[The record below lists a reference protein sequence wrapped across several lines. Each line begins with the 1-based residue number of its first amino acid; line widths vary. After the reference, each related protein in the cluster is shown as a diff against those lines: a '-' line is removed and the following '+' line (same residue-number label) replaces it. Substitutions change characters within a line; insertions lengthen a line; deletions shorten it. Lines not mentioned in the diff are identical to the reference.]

1 MTSLTKMPN
10 FDPTKAGTAPPMISP
25 AGDKMARNTGSR
37 DWRNTVINQSDAQS
51 AFEESVENGMENDPG
66 MKYEYDDFLE
76 DAEHMAGR
84 SFSLERTRL
93 RS

>member
-1 MTSLTKMPN
+1 MTNTPKS
-10 FDPTKAGTAPPMISP
+10 DPMNPSGPPPLISKF
-25 AGDKMARNTGSR
+25 GDRMASKTGSR

-84 SFSLERTRL
+84 SFS
-93 RS
+93 RSALA